1 MKKLIS
7 LCIVFLGITVQAQ
20 DVQWLKAYELAVNYE
35 GWSDWE
41 PVNIGVKIDF
51 NKGFVKI
58 LSKQTQVYEILSQLP
73 SMKDSSGE
81 NLRFRVIDQDKD
93 IGVLMFRLQ
102 NNGTKQI
109 YLEFDDIGWVYN
121 VK

>member
-20 DVQWLKAYELAVNYE
+20 DVQWLKAYELSVNYE

-41 PVNIGVKIDF
+41 PVNINIKIDF
-51 NKGFVKI
+51 DNYLIKI
-58 LSKQTQVYEILSQLP
+58 FSKQIQVYEILSNLP
-73 SMKDSSGE
+73 PLKDDAGR
-81 NLRFRVIDQDKD
+81 NIRFRVIDQDKD
-93 IGVLMFRLQ
+93 IGVLTFRVQ
-102 NNGTKQI
+102 NDGTKQI
-109 YLEFDDIGWVYN
+109 YLEFDNVGWVYN

>member
-20 DVQWLKAYELAVNYE
+20 DVQWLKAYELSVNYE

-41 PVNIGVKIDF
+41 SVNIDIKIDF
-51 NKGFVKI
+51 DNYLIKI
-58 LSKQTQVYEILSQLP
+58 FSKQVQVYEILSDLP
-73 SMKDSSGE
+73 PLKDDDGR
-81 NLRFRVIDQDKD
+81 NIRFRVIDQDKD
-93 IGVLMFRLQ
+93 IGVLTFRVQ

-109 YLEFDDIGWVYN
+109 YLEFDNIGWVYN

>member
-20 DVQWLKAYELAVNYE
+20 DIQRLKAYELAVNYE

-41 PVNIGVKIDF
+41 PVNIDVKIDF
-51 NKGFVKI
+51 NKGFIKI

-93 IGVLMFRLQ
+93 IGVLMFRVQ

>member
-35 GWSDWE
+35 GWSNWE
-41 PVNIGVKIDF
+41 PVNIDVKIDF

-73 SMKDSSGE
+73 PVKDNSGE
-81 NLRFRVIDQDKD
+81 NIRFRVIDQDKD
-93 IGVLMFRLQ
+93 IGILMFRVQ